1 MSARKNNK
9 RPGRSGPLDRVLGER
24 GNRGGGLDRLVENLG
39 EGFSRLREERARAA
53 GNKPRNRNAQFNL
66 RNRLILVGGALGLCS
81 LALLGRALDL
91 QVISNDF
98 YRQQGDARS
107 LREIPIPTSRGMITD
122 RNGEPLAVST
132 PVESIWGNPKELAK
146 SPERLPELA
155 KALGVAP
162 DELTRKLSQRSGK
175 EFMYLKRRINPDEAR
190 KILAHKIPGVFSQR
204 EFRRFYPQGE
214 AMAHVL
220 GFTNIDDR
228 GQEGL
233 ELAFDHELRGK
244 PGTKRVIRDGAGR
257 IVENVDLVQSA
268 EPGKDI
274 TLTLDRRIQY
284 LTYRELRRAL
294 IDTGA
299 SSASAVV
306 LDIET
311 GEVLAMA
318 NLPTY
323 NPNLLGAGNRD
334 THRNR
339 AITDVVEPGS
349 TMKPIT
355 VAAALN
361 AGTVKPTTLV
371 NTSPGW
377 MPNGRYRITD
387 THNNGVLTVT
397 GVITKSSNIGA
408 AKLALP
414 LPNDYFYKFIRNF
427 GYGSKPGSGFPGE
440 SSGLL
445 APPQRWSGTTKATM
459 AYGYGLSATPLQIA
473 IAYAAMANG
482 GKMIQPTFVKGQPN
496 EAHQVLD
503 PVVAGEIMR
512 MMQTVTE
519 PGGTAKQAAILG
531 YHVAGKT
538 GTTRKF
544 SATGGYSRKYV
555 SLFAGVVPVEKPR
568 FSMVVV
574 VSEPDPTKRGYYGG
588 SVSGPVFRNVMDGAL
603 RLMDVAPDDIETW
616 LAVQAAAEAKRLK
629 QSGGKPTG
637 PVVPAAA
644 TATHAVA
651 SPPPIA
657 ASSVAQAA
665 AHGGAR

>member
-1 MSARKNNK
+1 MTGRKPH
-9 RPGRSGPLDRVLGER
+9 RPTRSGPLDRVLGER
-24 GNRGGGLDRLVENLG
+24 GRGGGFDRLVEGIG
-39 EGFSRLREERARAA
+39 ERFARAREDRGSR
-53 GNKPRNRNAQFNL
+53 GNKPRGRSAQFNL
-66 RNRLILVGGALGLCS
+66 RNRLILVGGSLGLCAI
-81 LALLGRALDL
+81 ALVGRALDL

-146 SPERLPELA
+146 NPERLPELA
-155 KALGVAP
+155 KALGVSR
-162 DELTRKLSQRSGK
+162 DELTRKLAQRAGK

-190 KILAHKIPGVFSQR
+190 KILAHKVPGVFSQR

-268 EPGKDI
+268 EPGKDL

-294 IDTGA
+294 VDTGA

-323 NPNLLGAGNRD
+323 NPNLLSAGNRD

-339 AITDVVEPGS
+339 AVTDVVEPGS

-361 AGTVKPTTLV
+361 AGAVKPTTLV
-371 NTSPGW
+371 NTTPGW

-397 GVITKSSNIGA
+397 GVITKSSNVGA

-414 LPNDYFYKFIRNF
+414 LPNDYYYNFIRGF
-427 GYGSKPGSGFPGE
+427 GYGQKPNSGFPGE

-445 APPQRWSGTTKATM
+445 APPSRWSGTTKATM
-459 AYGYGLSATPLQIA
+459 SYGYGLSATPMQIA
-473 IAYAAMANG
+473 MAYAAMANG
-482 GKMIQPTFVKGQPN
+482 GKLIQPTFVKGQRN
-496 EAHQVLD
+496 EARQVLE
-503 PVVAGEIMR
+503 PAVAGEIMR

-629 QSGGKPTG
+629 QNGGKPSG
-637 PVVPAAA
+637 PVVPVA
-644 TATHAVA
+644 TQTVA

-657 ASSVAQAA
+657 ASALVQ
-665 AHGGAR
+665 GGAR